1 MALLPIA
8 SVLKLYFQ
16 RLECGV
22 NAKSSRP
29 QKLFDL
35 QGVWADDKAA
45 YITSKSSE
53 AMRNRLEE
61 HMISMDFQKDFK
73 DF

>member
-16 RLECGV
+16 RPECGV
-22 NAKSSRP
+22 NAKNSRP

-45 YITSKSSE
+45 YITSRMYEERNMFDRHIISHGFSE
-53 AMRNRLEE
+53 R
-61 HMISMDFQKDFK
+61 F
-73 DF
+73 